1 MAIIAIMVGIFDSGS
16 GGLTVMKA
24 VREVLPSCDIVY
36 FGDIAHAPYGSKSQ
50 EELSRYTAESLAL
63 LKARG
68 AERIISACNSAS
80 ASLALSL
87 FDAFNLEPGDII
99 EMVGPTV
106 SYFKHSQVRI
116 MLCAT
121 PATIKA
127 GIYQNAFRMIG
138 HEVGAVAIPD
148 LAGAIEFAEGEQKQ
162 RELVKAAFKD
172 VDWSKY
178 DALILACT
186 HYPLALN
193 LFKEIVPPNIVIFD
207 PAVAVAERAQKQFW
221 PQEVR
226 DQKTTFLIS
235 QDSKP
240 FRELVAKLFP
250 NAADSIE
257 VV

>member
-1 MAIIAIMVGIFDSGS
+1 MIGIFDSGS
-16 GGLTVMKA
+16 GGLTVMRA
-24 VREVLPSCDIVY
+24 VREVLPTCDIVY

-63 LKARG
+63 LKKRG
-68 AERIISACNSAS
+68 AERIISACNSVS

-106 SYFKHSQVRI
+106 SYFKGSSARI

-138 HEVGAVAIPD
+138 HEVTAVAVPD
-148 LAGAIEFAEGEQKQ
+148 LAGAIEFAQGEQKQ
-162 RELVKAAFKD
+162 RELIKEAFKD
-172 VDWSKY
+172 VEWANY
-178 DALILACT
+178 DVLILACT
-186 HYPLALN
+186 HYPLALS
-193 LFKEIVPPNIVIFD
+193 LFKELVPPQVAIFD
-207 PAVAVAERAQKQFW
+207 PAVAVAERAHKQFW

-226 DQKTTFLIS
+226 DTKTTFLIS
-235 QDSKP
+235 QDSEP

-250 NAADSIE
+250 DAAKNIE
-257 VV
+257 VVS

>member
-1 MAIIAIMVGIFDSGS
+1 MIGIFDSGS

-24 VREVLPSCDIVY
+24 VREVLPSCDIIY

-68 AERIISACNSAS
+68 AERIISACNSVS

-87 FDAFNLEPGDII
+87 FDAFNMAPGDII

-106 SYFKHSQVRI
+106 SYFKGSGARI
-116 MLCAT
+116 ALCAT

-127 GIYQNAFRMIG
+127 GIYQNAFRMVG
-138 HEVGAVAIPD
+138 HEVVAVAVPD
-148 LAGAIEFAEGEQKQ
+148 LAGAIEFAEGEDKQ
-162 RELVKAAFKD
+162 RSLIGEAFKD
-172 VDWSKY
+172 VQWGNVDV
-178 DALILACT
+178 LILACT
-186 HYPLALN
+186 HYPLALE
-193 LFKEIVPPNIVIFD
+193 LFREIVPPHVVIFD
-207 PAVAVAERAQKQFW
+207 PAVAVAERAHKQFW

-226 DQKTTFLIS
+226 DTKTTFVIS
-235 QDSKP
+235 QDSQP
-240 FRELVAKLFP
+240 FRKLVADLFP
-250 NAADSIE
+250 DTKHIIE

>member
-1 MAIIAIMVGIFDSGS
+1 MIGIFDSGS

-24 VREVLPSCDIVY
+24 VREVLPTCDIVY

-68 AERIISACNSAS
+68 AERIISACNSVS

-106 SYFKHSQVRI
+106 SYFKGSGARI

-127 GIYQNAFRMIG
+127 GIYQNAFRMLG
-138 HEVGAVAIPD
+138 KDVGAVPIPD
-148 LAGAIEFAEGEQKQ
+148 LAGAIEFAEGEDKQ
-162 RELVKAAFKD
+162 RELIKEALKD
-172 VDWSKY
+172 IDWSGY
-178 DALILACT
+178 DVLILACT
-186 HYPLALN
+186 HYPLALT
-193 LFKEIVPPNIVIFD
+193 LFKEIVPPHVVIFD
-207 PAVAVAERAQKQFW
+207 PAVAVAERAHKQFW

-226 DQKTTFLIS
+226 DTKTTFVIS
-235 QDSKP
+235 QDSAP
-240 FRELVAKLFP
+240 FRALVAKLFP
-250 NAADSIE
+250 DTKHTIE